1 MIKNYYGMAWV
12 MAAIF
17 AGSGA
22 QASDVYVNQAGDTGT
37 FNITQSNGFNRVG
50 TISTPSVFSGN
61 NITVDIIQNG
71 TLNTAD
77 IQATTANDTFIDYN
91 AQGSSN
97 TLEIEIQAG
106 GNELTVAKTGDNNSV
121 TMCGA
126 NNISTAA
133 PATTGPT
140 VAPAGSVAAGART
153 VGCTS
158 GVDVVDTE
166 TNITLTGSDNA
177 VNLALDSANA
187 INTISVIGEYNAVN
201 LAQSGTGRYEVSLA
215 IDGETN
221 TANIDQLGTGNHNVS
236 LVINGDTNLVN
247 ITQQ

>member
-22 QASDVYVNQAGDTGT
+22 QASDVYVDQAGDTGT
-37 FNITQSNGFNRVG
+37 FNITQSNGVNRVG

-71 TLNTAD
+71 TLNEAD
-77 IQATTANDTFIDYN
+77 IQAISATDTIINYD

-97 TLEIEIQAG
+97 ILEIEIG
-106 GNELTVAKTGDNNSV
+106 NSGNELNVVKNGDGNRL
-121 TMCGA
+121 TMCGTNDGA
-126 NNISTAA
+126 GAVAGATASCSTA
-133 PATTGPT
+133 
-140 VAPAGSVAAGART
+140 
-153 VGCTS
+153 VG
-158 GVDVVDTE
+158 VVDTLNNI
-166 TNITLTGSDNA
+166 NITGDSNT
-177 VNLALDSANA
+177 VNLALASANA
-187 INTISVIGEYNAVN
+187 VNNIDIGQTTPSNDNVVN
-201 LAQSGTGRYEVSLA
+201 IVQSGA
-215 IDGETN
+215 DI
-221 TANIDQLGTGNHNVS
+221 HNVG

>member
-1 MIKNYYGMAWV
+1 MIKNYYGMAFV

-22 QASDVYVNQAGDTGT
+22 YASDVYVDQAGDTGT
-37 FNITQSNGFNRVG
+37 FNITQSNGMNKVG

-77 IQATTANDTFIDYN
+77 IQAISATDTIINYN

-97 TLEIEIQAG
+97 TLEIEISNS
-106 GNELTVAKTGDNNSV
+106 GNELNVVKNGDGNRV
-121 TMCGA
+121 TMCGTKSGTGA
-126 NNISTAA
+126 SATCATA
-133 PATTGPT
+133 
-140 VAPAGSVAAGART
+140 
-153 VGCTS
+153 VG
-158 GVDVVDTE
+158 VVDT
-166 TNITLTGSDNA
+166 TNNINIDGSNNS
-177 VNLALDSANA
+177 VNLALASANA
-187 INTISVIGEYNAVN
+187 VNNINIGQTLPSDGNIVN
-201 LAQSGTGRYEVSLA
+201 ITQSGNGL
-215 IDGETN
+215 
-221 TANIDQLGTGNHNVS
+221 HNVG

>member
-1 MIKNYYGMAWV
+1 MIKNYYGMAFV

-22 QASDVYVNQAGDTGT
+22 YASDVYVDQAGDTGT
-37 FNITQSNGFNRVG
+37 FNITQSNGMNKVG

-77 IQATTANDTFIDYN
+77 IQAISATDTIINYN

-97 TLEIEIQAG
+97 TLEIEISNS
-106 GNELTVAKTGDNNSV
+106 GNELNVVKNGDGNRV
-121 TMCGA
+121 TMCGTKSGTGA
-126 NNISTAA
+126 SATCATA
-133 PATTGPT
+133 
-140 VAPAGSVAAGART
+140 
-153 VGCTS
+153 VG
-158 GVDVVDTE
+158 VVDT
-166 TNITLTGSDNA
+166 TNNINIDGSNNS
-177 VNLALDSANA
+177 VNLALASANA
-187 INTISVIGEYNAVN
+187 VNNIDIGQTLPSDGNIVN
-201 LAQSGTGRYEVSLA
+201 ITQSGNGL
-215 IDGETN
+215 
-221 TANIDQLGTGNHNVS
+221 HNVG